1 MFMNTDD
8 SELTLMQLS
17 DSFFPSG
24 MYTMSN
30 GLETVFDQKRVRS
43 ESDVYDFLENILE
56 QQLDPAD
63 SVALSNAYDCA
74 KNGDISGIIQCDEI
88 LHSMKLIEETRAA
101 SCRAGSQMLKC
112 ISAISSND
120 ILQAYS
126 DAISKNESPGT
137 HPVVAGVCSFVLGV
151 KKEQARQMMMYG
163 FCVSVTGAALRLG
176 LIDHIQSQKI
186 LHNLK
191 PTIQKTLEKFKDT
204 GINDCWQFS
213 PGYDLVQMTHEKK
226 FSKMFIT

>member
-1 MFMNTDD
+1 MNTDL

-24 MYTMSN
+24 LYTMSN
-30 GLETVFDQKRVRS
+30 GLETIFDEKRASS
-43 ESDVYDFLENILE
+43 EGDVYDFLEVTLE
-56 QQLDPAD
+56 QQLGPAD

-74 KNGDISGIIQCDEI
+74 KSKDISGIIRCDDV
-88 LHSMKLIEETRAA
+88 LYSMKLIQESRVA

-112 ISAISSND
+112 IIAISSDNLLKSYSEKISEND
-120 ILQAYS
+120 A
-126 DAISKNESPGT
+126 PGT
-137 HPVVAGVCSFVLGV
+137 HPVIAGVCSFVMGI

-176 LIDHIQSQKI
+176 IIDHIQSQKL
-186 LHNLK
+186 LHKIK
-191 PTIQKTLEKFKDT
+191 PKIQQTLEKFVDT
-204 GINDCWQFS
+204 KINDCWQFS
-213 PGYDLVQMTHEKK
+213 PQYDLIQMTHENK

>member
-56 QQLDPAD
+56 QQLGPAD

-74 KNGDISGIIQCDEI
+74 KNDDISGIIQCDEI
-88 LHSMKLIEETRAA
+88 LHSMKLIEETREIG
-101 SCRAGSQMLKC
+101 RA
-112 ISAISSND
+112 
-120 ILQAYS
+120 
-126 DAISKNESPGT
+126 
-137 HPVVAGVCSFVLGV
+137 HV
-151 KKEQARQMMMYG
+151 
-163 FCVSVTGAALRLG
+163 
-176 LIDHIQSQKI
+176 
-186 LHNLK
+186 
-191 PTIQKTLEKFKDT
+191 
-204 GINDCWQFS
+204 
-213 PGYDLVQMTHEKK
+213 
-226 FSKMFIT
+226 

>member
-1 MFMNTDD
+1 MNTDT

-30 GLETVFDQKRVRS
+30 GLETVFDEKRIRS

-56 QQLDPAD
+56 QQLGPAD
-63 SVALSNAYDCA
+63 SVSLSNAYDCA
-74 KNGDISGIIQCDEI
+74 KNGNIFGIIQCDEI
-88 LHSMKLIEETRAA
+88 LHSMKLIEETRSA
-101 SCRAGSQMLKC
+101 SCRAGSQMMKC
-112 ISAISSND
+112 ICAISSTE
-120 ILQAYS
+120 ILEVYS
-126 DAISKNESPGT
+126 EKISKNESPGT

-186 LHNLK
+186 LHQLK
-191 PTIQKTLEKFKDT
+191 PKIQEILENFKDT
-204 GINDCWQFS
+204 EIDDCWQFS
-213 PGYDLVQMTHEKK
+213 PGYDLIQMTHEKK

>member
-1 MFMNTDD
+1 MNTDT
-8 SELTLMQLS
+8 SELPLMQLS

-30 GLETVFDQKRVRS
+30 GLETVFDEKRIRS

-56 QQLDPAD
+56 QQLGPAD

-74 KNGDISGIIQCDEI
+74 KNGNIFGIIQCDEI
-88 LHSMKLIEETRAA
+88 LHSMKLIEETRSA
-101 SCRAGSQMLKC
+101 SCRAGSQMMKC
-112 ISAISSND
+112 ICAISSTE
-120 ILQAYS
+120 ILEVYS
-126 DAISKNESPGT
+126 EKISKNESPGT

-186 LHNLK
+186 LHQLK
-191 PTIQKTLEKFKDT
+191 PKIQEILENFKDT
-204 GINDCWQFS
+204 EIDDCWQFS
-213 PGYDLVQMTHEKK
+213 PGYDLIQMTHEKK